1 MSKKTFLNINSLN
14 RADIS
19 LMLTFLFIITCG
31 SYYFL
36 NKEIFFFQE
45 NRVLFIF
52 SKDYFQKFT
61 NRPGGL
67 LEYAGNFI
75 TQGYHNYAL
84 GAIILSLFF
93 ILLCIILLETN
104 KRLSVAGSSSLF
116 FLLIPSVLLFLS
128 QNNFNCFAEYTFGYL
143 TVMFYFLL
151 TVLGEKNRF
160 SYVFLALIPLVY
172 YALGFFVFIYTAK
185 YIVYIIMNQKGTLRY
200 FLPFILILYIFLT
213 FVVFKEFLLL
223 QPVNILLFNPLIVHN
238 HTNPPLSFS
247 ILIVYSVMSPW
258 FMKNQFVSKVIL
270 RYSVII
276 PVTCFLIF
284 ITVILLLLF
293 KRNNNSRVELTRLE
307 KSVYEQDW
315 DAIIKQSE
323 VFPSTNLIGQYYYEL
338 ALANKDQLCEKLFF
352 ANNSFGA
359 ESLILPHKEENLNRL
374 IYFYYTIGLISE
386 AHHLAYESMVK
397 YGYRP
402 ETLKLLVKTNLI
414 NGNYRIAER
423 YINILYKTIYY
434 RKWAEKYKKL
444 LYKPALIFS
453 DTELSNKIS
462 MIPKKDF
469 FIRADDVQNL
479 ELFLMA
485 SPGNKR
491 AFEYKI
497 ARLLYEKDIESMI
510 YEVKYMKGMGYTH
523 LPRHIEEAILI
534 YSKLHD
540 EVPDLGEL
548 AISPESEMRFAQ
560 YNLNVN
566 QNQNFKKTELKKK
579 LKDKWRNTFWFYYQ
593 FE

>member
-1 MSKKTFLNINSLN
+1 MKSQFL
-14 RADIS
+14 
-19 LMLTFLFIITCG
+19 
-31 SYYFL
+31 
-36 NKEIFFFQE
+36 
-45 NRVLFIF
+45 
-52 SKDYFQKFT
+52 
-61 NRPGGL
+61 
-67 LEYAGNFI
+67 
-75 TQGYHNYAL
+75 
-84 GAIILSLFF
+84 
-93 ILLCIILLETN
+93 
-104 KRLSVAGSSSLF
+104 
-116 FLLIPSVLLFLS
+116 
-128 QNNFNCFAEYTFGYL
+128 
-143 TVMFYFLL
+143 
-151 TVLGEKNRF
+151 
-160 SYVFLALIPLVY
+160 
-172 YALGFFVFIYTAK
+172 
-185 YIVYIIMNQKGTLRY
+185 
-200 FLPFILILYIFLT
+200 
-213 FVVFKEFLLL
+213 
-223 QPVNILLFNPLIVHN
+223 
-238 HTNPPLSFS
+238 
-247 ILIVYSVMSPW
+247 
-258 FMKNQFVSKVIL
+258 SKVIL

-276 PVTCFLIF
+276 PVTCFAIS
-284 ITVILLLLF
+284 IAVILLLLF
-293 KRNNNSRVELTRLE
+293 KRNDVNRAELTRLE

-323 VFPSTNLIGQYYYEL
+323 LFPSTNITGQYYYEL
-338 ALANKDQLCEKLFF
+338 ALSNKDQLCEKLFF

-423 YINILYKTIYY
+423 YINILYRTIYY

-444 LYKPALIFS
+444 LYKPASIYS

-485 SPGNKR
+485 SPENKR

-510 YEVKYMKGMGYTH
+510 YEVKYMKGMGYSH
-523 LPRHIEEAILI
+523 IPRHIEEAILL
-534 YSKLHD
+534 YSKSHD
-540 EVPDLGEL
+540 EVPDLGGL
-548 AISPESEMRFAQ
+548 AISAESEMRFAQ
-560 YNLNVN
+560 YNLSVN
-566 QNQNFKKTELKKK
+566 QYQNINETELKKK